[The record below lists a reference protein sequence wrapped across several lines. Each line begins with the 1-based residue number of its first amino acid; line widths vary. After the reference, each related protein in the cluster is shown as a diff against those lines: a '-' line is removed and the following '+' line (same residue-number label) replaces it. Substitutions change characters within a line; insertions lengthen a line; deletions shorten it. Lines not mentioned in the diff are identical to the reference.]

1 MATANR
7 NLSDYNKDFVPNG
20 ADFKI
25 GIVVSEWNDSITLN
39 LLKGAKEAL
48 LENGVL
54 DKNILVR
61 FVPGAF
67 ELPLGAQFM
76 CEYTEVDG
84 VIAIG
89 VVIQGETKH
98 FDFVCDGATQGIK
111 DVNLQYNIPV
121 SFCLLTDN
129 TIQQSID
136 RSGGIHGNKG
146 IECAIACMKMVGLKK
161 DFEEASDSAK
171 HNQN

>member
-7 NLSDYNKDFVPNG
+7 NLSEYNKEFIPNG

-48 LENGVL
+48 TDNGV
-54 DKNILVR
+54 KEENIHVR

-67 ELPLGAQFM
+67 ELPLGCQYF
-76 CEYTEVDG
+76 CEFTDVDG

-89 VVIQGETKH
+89 TVIQGETRH
-98 FDFVCDGATQGIK
+98 FDFVCEGATQGIK
-111 DVNLQYNIPV
+111 DVNLKYNTPV
-121 SFCLLTDN
+121 AFCLLTDN
-129 TIQQSID
+129 TMQQSID
-136 RSGGIHGNKG
+136 RSGGKHGNKG
-146 IECAIACMKMVGLKK
+146 IECAIACMKMIELKK
-161 DFEEASDSAK
+161 SF
-171 HNQN
+171 Q